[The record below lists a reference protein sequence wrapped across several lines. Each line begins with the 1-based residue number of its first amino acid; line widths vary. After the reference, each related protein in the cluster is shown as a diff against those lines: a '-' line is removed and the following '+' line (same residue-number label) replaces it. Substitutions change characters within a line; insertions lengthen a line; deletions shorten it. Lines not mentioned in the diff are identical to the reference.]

1 MQNTSIIDT
10 SNAYCG
16 REHSPDHVRLRVG
29 LPSIAR
35 FAVRVGRHSE
45 DNNLLCRLKSRP
57 GGSTSANDE
66 SQTSLSRSG
75 QQSAGTG
82 ASLLPPDGCGLAF
95 KRVGGRQTSRFQ
107 ISLSR
112 TLLLTNVPA
121 LAGIISLPSSRTVS
135 RKFFITS
142 FSPSLYVNYFHIDLR
157 SGGATR

>member
-1 MQNTSIIDT
+1 MNCRTHRSLTPRTHIAVGSTLPTTSVSGSDYHQ
-10 SNAYCG
+10 SHC
-16 REHSPDHVRLRVG
+16 
-29 LPSIAR
+29 

-135 RKFFITS
+135 RKFLQTS
-142 FSPSLYVNYFHIDLR
+142 FSRPR
-157 SGGATR
+157 T